1 MGRVPGDGAAPP
13 RGIGARI
20 GPGGRFELLAPL
32 GEGGMAVVHEALDH
46 QQDTL
51 VAIKTLPRLT
61 GEALLRFK
69 NEFRS
74 LQDIQH
80 PNLVTLREMF
90 EDGGQW
96 FFTMD
101 LVQGCDFLRYVR
113 GADRST
119 RRPPPVSAFD
129 EAKLRSS
136 TAQLAQGLAA
146 LHAAKKVHRDI
157 KPSNVLVTTS
167 GTVKILDFGLVADR
181 APRGAAWE
189 PLVVGTPS
197 YMAPEQASGAIVG
210 PEADWYSVGV
220 VLYAALTGQPPFVGT
235 TEVVLKTKQVMDP
248 PPPSTRARSPLP
260 RDLEELAIDLLERD
274 PRRRPPARTVLARL
288 GVSDD
293 GNTSG
298 FTSGTR
304 RSDSAAGVDPVFVG
318 RGGELAM
325 CDRAWESAKTAQVTL
340 RVHGESGVGKSSMVA
355 RFCAKIAAKEA
366 HAIVLS
372 GRCYER
378 ESVPF
383 KALDGIVDA
392 LSDHLLG
399 MSDEETASILPA
411 DAALLAHVFPVLRR
425 VPGIDA
431 SPPLSQAGVNPEAL
445 RTRLFAAVRE
455 IFARLCGTKR
465 VAVVIDDLQW
475 SDADSLALLR
485 HLLRPPG
492 APSFLL
498 LATMRSGAEILSTE
512 GHALDVS
519 LPGDVR
525 QLSLLGLPAEDAR
538 ALAAQL
544 LASGTIDASA
554 AAIADEA
561 RGHPMFIDELVRHA
575 RASRSKGDLRLEDA
589 LASRVTALP
598 PHALRVLELVSVAG
612 EPLAMEMVADAA
624 GIDLGELSER
634 AAILRSA
641 HLARTTGARTTDRI
655 EPYHDRVRSA
665 VIGSLTDGA
674 KRALHRRL
682 AEALERAALAE
693 PEALAL
699 HWREGGRPDRAV
711 EYTVVAAERAS
722 RLFAFNRAA
731 QLYRAAI
738 ELTEPRHASA
748 IDLTAKLGD
757 ALTCAGRSIEAA
769 EAYLSTARAMGSSP
783 RALELRRRAAQQL
796 LVAGSFE
803 RGLEEMR
810 GVLAVVGLEPPS
822 NTPGAIASMLVRR
835 AHVRLRG
842 LGFRPRREDEV
853 PASALLRIDTCWA
866 AVMGLGLVDVIR
878 GADFQSRHLLLALRA
893 GEPSR
898 ICRALS
904 AEIAFSAA
912 EGTSSR
918 ARTVMLLDVLE
929 RQVEALGK
937 PTTLH
942 GMAVG
947 ARGIVAYLEGR
958 FDEVAPLFAEAERLM
973 AFEWT
978 ESTRW
983 ELDNARVLAY
993 GARAWL
999 GDIREMREC
1008 VPAFLEEG
1016 VARQNLH
1023 VVTHMSTGVH
1033 SIAWLAQG
1041 DADAALATL
1050 NTGIADW
1057 SHDRVSVPHVL
1068 DAFGRVQVHLYAR
1081 DPARAYALAHD
1092 RWRSTSRAFLLRC
1105 QLLRVHMLSARSRAA
1120 LALATRDEW
1129 NRDRLLR
1136 EAEHDAV
1143 DLERERAGWAGALG
1157 ALVHAGVARV
1167 RGDRTR
1173 SREKLDSAIAAF
1185 DAMGL
1190 AIHEHAAR
1198 RVRGALVGGDE
1209 GDAQIAL
1216 ADAWMTEQTVV
1227 DPARMTEM
1235 LAPGFDP

>member
-1 MGRVPGDGAAPP
+1 MARVGGDGDSKP

-32 GEGGMAVVHEALDH
+32 GEGGMGVVHEALDH

-80 PNLVTLREMF
+80 TNLVTMRELF

-113 GADRST
+113 ADRSA
-119 RRPPPVSAFD
+119 RRPAPEHSFD

-136 TAQLAQGLAA
+136 IAQLAQGLAA

-167 GTVKILDFGLVADR
+167 GVVKILDFGLVADR
-181 APRGAAWE
+181 PRGSSWE
-189 PLVVGTPS
+189 PFVMGTPS

-210 PEADWYSVGV
+210 TEADWYSVGV
-220 VLYAALTGQPPFVGT
+220 VLYAALTGQPPFVGS
-235 TEVVLKTKQVMDP
+235 TELVLKTKQEMDP
-248 PPPSTRARSPLP
+248 PAPSTRARSTLP

-274 PRRRPPARTVLARL
+274 PARRPRARSVLARL

-293 GNTSG
+293 AGD
-298 FTSGTR
+298 FTNDAR
-304 RSDSAAGVDPVFVG
+304 RSDPAVAADPVFVG
-318 RGGELAM
+318 RDGEIAM
-325 CDRAWESAKTAQVTL
+325 CERAWESAKSAQVTM
-340 RVHGESGVGKSSMVA
+340 RVHGESGVGKSSMVS
-355 RFCAKIAAKEA
+355 RFCAKIAAREA
-366 HAIVLS
+366 RAIVLS

-383 KALDGIVDA
+383 KALDGVVDA

-399 MSDEETASILPA
+399 MSDQEIASLLPA

-445 RTRLFAAVRE
+445 RTRLFAAMRE
-455 IFARLCGTKR
+455 IFARLCAAKR
-465 VAVVIDDLQW
+465 VAIVIDDLQW

-492 APSFLL
+492 APPFLL

-525 QLSLLGLPAEDAR
+525 RLSLQGLPAEDAR

-544 LASGTIDASA
+544 LAAGTVDANA

-575 RASRSKGDLRLEDA
+575 RASRSKGELRLEEA
-589 LASRVTALP
+589 LTARVKALDP
-598 PHALRVLELVSVAG
+598 RALRVLELVSVAG
-612 EPLAMEMVADAA
+612 EPLALERVADAA

-634 AAILRSA
+634 ATILRAA
-641 HLARTTGARTTDRI
+641 HMARTTGARTTDRI

-665 VIGSLTDGA
+665 VIASLTDGA

-682 AEALERAALAE
+682 AEAMERAVSPE

-699 HWREGGRPDRAV
+699 HWRDAGQADRAV
-711 EYTVVAAERAS
+711 VYTVIAAERATTA
-722 RLFAFNRAA
+722 FAFNRAA

-738 ELTEPRHASA
+738 DLTPTSDASA
-748 IDLTAKLGD
+748 IDLATKLGD

-769 EAYLSTARAMGSSP
+769 EAFLSTARAIGSSP

-810 GVLAVVGLEPPS
+810 DVLAVVGLEPPS
-822 NTPGAIASMLVRR
+822 NTAGAIASMLIRR

-842 LGFRPRREDEV
+842 LGFRSRREEEV

-866 AVMGLGLVDVIR
+866 AVIGLGLVDVIR

-893 GEPSR
+893 GEPTR

-912 EGTSSR
+912 EGTR
-918 ARTVMLLDVLE
+918 AHARTSMLLGVLE
-929 RQVEALGK
+929 KQVEALGK
-937 PTTLH
+937 PTALH
-942 GMAVG
+942 GMALGV
-947 ARGIVAYLEGR
+947 RGIVAHLEGR
-958 FDEVAPLFAEAERLM
+958 FDEVAPLFAKAEPLM
-973 AFEWT
+973 ASEWT

-983 ELDNARVLAY
+983 ELDNTRVLAY

-999 GDIREMREC
+999 GEIRDVRAC

-1016 VARQNLH
+1016 IARQNLH
-1023 VVTHMSTGVH
+1023 VMTHMRTGVH
-1033 SIAWLAQG
+1033 AVAWIADG
-1041 DADAALATL
+1041 DVDGALASL
-1050 NTGIADW
+1050 DAGIAPW
-1057 SHDRVSVPHVL
+1057 SSGQVNVPHVL
-1068 DAFGRVQVHLYAR
+1068 DAFGRVQIHLYAG
-1081 DPARAYALAHD
+1081 DFAHAYAVAHD
-1092 RWRSTSRAFLLRC
+1092 RWRLASRAFLLKC

-1120 LALATRDEW
+1120 LALATRDEPH
-1129 NRDRLLR
+1129 RERLLR
-1136 EAEHDAV
+1136 EAERDAA
-1143 DLERERAGWAGALG
+1143 DLERERAPWAEALG

-1167 RGDRTR
+1167 RGDRER
-1173 SREKLDSAIAAF
+1173 SRAKLDAAIVGF
-1185 DAMGL
+1185 DSVGL
-1190 AIHEHAAR
+1190 ALHEHAAR

-1209 GDAQIAL
+1209 GSAQITAS
-1216 ADAWMTEQTVV
+1216 DAWMAEQTVR
-1227 DPARMTEM
+1227 DPSRMTDVI
-1235 LAPGFDP
+1235 APGFAP

>member
-1 MGRVPGDGAAPP
+1 MG
-13 RGIGARI
+13 
-20 GPGGRFELLAPL
+20 
-32 GEGGMAVVHEALDH
+32 VVHEALDH
-46 QQDTL
+46 EQDTL

-69 NEFRS
+69 NEFRT

-90 EDGGQW
+90 EEGGQW

-113 GADRST
+113 ADRST
-119 RRPPPVSAFD
+119 RRPAPENAFD
-129 EAKLRSS
+129 EAKLRSAM
-136 TAQLAQGLAA
+136 AQLARGLAA

-157 KPSNVLVTTS
+157 KPSNVLVTTA
-167 GTVKILDFGLVADR
+167 GHLKILDFGLVADR
-181 APRGAAWE
+181 VRGSWE

-197 YMAPEQASGAIVG
+197 YMAPEQASGSVVG
-210 PEADWYSVGV
+210 SEADWYSVGV
-220 VLYAALTGQPPFVGT
+220 VLYAALTGQPPFVGS
-235 TEVVLKTKQVMDP
+235 TELVLKSKQEASS
-248 PPPSTRARSPLP
+248 PPPSMRARGVLP
-260 RDLEELAIDLLERD
+260 RDLEQLAIDLLERD
-274 PRRRPPARTVLARL
+274 PARRPRGRAVLARL
-288 GVSDD
+288 GVLDDD
-293 GNTSG
+293 GSA

-304 RSDSAAGVDPVFVG
+304 RSDPGVIADAVFVG
-318 RGGELAM
+318 RDGELAM
-325 CDRAWESAKTAQVTL
+325 CARAWESAKSGQVTL
-340 RVHGESGVGKSSMVA
+340 RVHGESGVGKSSLVA
-355 RFCAKIAAKEA
+355 RFCAKVATDEA
-366 HAIVLS
+366 RAIVLS

-399 MSDEETASILPA
+399 MSDEEIASLLPA
-411 DAALLAHVFPVLRR
+411 DATLLAHVFPVLRR
-425 VPGIDA
+425 VAGIDA
-431 SPPLSQAGVNPEAL
+431 SPPPLATTVNPEAQ
-445 RTRLFAAVRE
+445 RTRLFAAMRE
-455 IFARLCGTKR
+455 LFARLCATRR
-465 VAVVIDDLQW
+465 VAIVIDDLQW

-492 APSFLL
+492 APPFLL

-525 QLSLLGLPAEDAR
+525 QISLVGLPAEDAR
-538 ALAAQL
+538 ALATQL
-544 LASGTIDASA
+544 LSAGMIDANA

-575 RASRSKGDLRLEDA
+575 RASRAKGELRLEDA
-589 LASRVTALP
+589 LASRVRALDP
-598 PHALRVLELVSVAG
+598 RALRVLELVSVAG
-612 EPLAMEMVADAA
+612 EPLSLEMVGDAA
-624 GIDLGELSER
+624 GIDLGELSEH
-634 AAILRSA
+634 AAVLRSA
-641 HLARTTGARTTDRI
+641 HMARTTGARTTDRM

-665 VIGSLTDGA
+665 VIASLTEGA
-674 KRALHRRL
+674 KHALHRRL
-682 AEALERAALAE
+682 AEALERAPSAE

-699 HWREGGRPDRAV
+699 HWREAGQRDRAV
-711 EYTVVAAERAS
+711 EYTVVAAERATTM
-722 RLFAFNRAA
+722 FAFNRAS

-738 ELTEPRHASA
+738 DLSDPGRLRA
-748 IDLTAKLGD
+748 IDLTVKLGD

-769 EAYLSTARAMGSSP
+769 EAFLSTARAMGSSP

-796 LVAGSFE
+796 LVAGRFE
-803 RGLEEMR
+803 QGLEEMR
-810 GVLAVVGLEPPS
+810 DVLAVVGLEPPS
-822 NTPGAIASMLVRR
+822 NTAGAIASMLVRR

-842 LGFRPRREDEV
+842 LGFRRRREEEV

-866 AVMGLGLVDVIR
+866 AVIGLGLVDVIR

-893 GEPSR
+893 GEPTR

-912 EGTSSR
+912 EGTSSH
-918 ARTVMLLDVLE
+918 ARTMMLLDVLE

-947 ARGIVAYLEGR
+947 VRGVVAHLEGR

-973 AFEWT
+973 SFQWT

-999 GDIREMREC
+999 GEIRELREC

-1033 SIAWLAQG
+1033 TISWLARDDMEG
-1041 DADAALATL
+1041 ALTTL
-1050 NTGIADW
+1050 DSGIADW
-1057 SHDRVSVPHVL
+1057 DPRRVNVPHVL
-1068 DAFGRVQVHLYAR
+1068 DAFARVQVHLYAR
-1081 DPARAYALAHD
+1081 DYAHAYAVAHD
-1092 RWRSTSRAFLLRC
+1092 RWRTTSRAFLLKC

-1120 LALATRDEW
+1120 LALATRDDR

-1136 EAEHDAV
+1136 EAEHDANE
-1143 DLERERAGWAGALG
+1143 LEREHAPWAGALG

-1167 RGDRTR
+1167 RGDRVR
-1173 SREKLDSAIAAF
+1173 ARAKVDSAVTAF
-1185 DAMGL
+1185 DALGL
-1190 AIHEHAAR
+1190 GVHEHAAR
-1198 RVRGALVGGDE
+1198 RARGMLAAADQSQE
-1209 GDAQIAL
+1209 GHAQIAA
-1216 ADAWMTEQTVV
+1216 ADAWMTEQTIV
-1227 DPARMTEM
+1227 DPARLTEM
-1235 LAPGFDP
+1235 IAPGFE